1 MLSVRFAQ
9 DEETVDMLDLIYNNI
24 DYDPGMNFKSQNF
37 YGYFDSMVMSQTSDF
52 ASFYQSSLE
61 SEENYL
67 KTLNESFENF
77 GK

>member
-1 MLSVRFAQ
+1 
-9 DEETVDMLDLIYNNI
+9 
-24 DYDPGMNFKSQNF
+24 MNFKSHNF